1 MKDGKEKQENKEEI
15 KKEDNTKKYIIT
27 LIIGII
33 VGSLLTC
40 LIFHIARPK
49 NPRRI
54 PDFSQIEK
62 SGRRIAPDN
71 GNFNSRKKDK
81 DKIES
86 EKSLDNSKTDDN
98 SKTENSIEKKS

>member
-1 MKDGKEKQENKEEI
+1 MKDGKEKKEDI

-40 LIFHIARPK
+40 IIFHVARPR
-49 NPRRI
+49 NSRGV
-54 PDFSQIEK
+54 PDFSQIENG
-62 SGRRIAPDN
+62 GRRIAPDN
-71 GNFNSRKKDK
+71 RNFNSRKNDRNKKD
-81 DKIES
+81 S